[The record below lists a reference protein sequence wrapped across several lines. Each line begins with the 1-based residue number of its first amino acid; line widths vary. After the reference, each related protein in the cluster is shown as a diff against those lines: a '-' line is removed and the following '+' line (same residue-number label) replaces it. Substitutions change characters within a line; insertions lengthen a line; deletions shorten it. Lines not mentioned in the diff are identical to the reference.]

1 MHLSIYLQIEN
12 NEWNT
17 FILHKIDVTKDI
29 NSMIYIHELKQSN
42 KYVHEILFFKDS
54 YLEP

>member
-29 NSMIYIHELKQSN
+29 NSLIYIHELKQSN
-42 KYVHEILFFKDS
+42 KHVHEILFFKDS